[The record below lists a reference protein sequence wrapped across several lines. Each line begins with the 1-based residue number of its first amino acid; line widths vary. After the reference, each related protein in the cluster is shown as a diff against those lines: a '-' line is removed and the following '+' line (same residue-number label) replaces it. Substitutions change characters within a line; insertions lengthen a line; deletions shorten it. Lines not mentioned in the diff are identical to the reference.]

1 MTKNEYY
8 EALCELFEINGLE
21 RPSDNLAQKL
31 YELSDLLLTTNKI
44 HNLTAIKEE
53 EDVIVKHF
61 VDSIFLARAL
71 PEGASVVDV
80 GCGPGF
86 PSLPIAIYRQDLKIL
101 GIDSTAKK
109 INFVNTAAKTLGL
122 DNIEAISARAEAV
135 ARLDDIRESFDVA
148 TARAV
153 ASLPVLCELCLPF
166 VKIGGFFV
174 AMKAQNAAEE
184 LLASKNAIEKCGG
197 EFVETVELKLRHRKA
212 DFAEETRNLI
222 IIKKNKNTPEIY
234 PRDYAKISKKPL

>member
-1 MTKNEYY
+1 MNNNEYN
-8 EALCELFEINGLE
+8 EALLELFELNGLE
-21 RPSDNLAQKL
+21 RPNES
-31 YELSDLLLTTNKI
+31 LSDKLRNLSFCLLETNKI

-61 VDSIFLARAL
+61 IDSILISRVL

-86 PSLPIAIYRQDLKIL
+86 PTLPIAVYRPDLSIL

-109 INFVNTAAKTLGL
+109 INFVNSTATQLGL
-122 DNIEAISARAEAV
+122 DNVTAISARAEAV
-135 ARLDDIRESFDVA
+135 AHTAEYREKFDVA

-153 ASLPVLCELCLPF
+153 ASLPVLAELCLPF
-166 VKIGGFFV
+166 VKVGGIFV
-174 AMKAQNAAEE
+174 AMKAQSAADE
-184 LLASKNAIEKCGG
+184 LNSAKNAIEKCGG
-197 EFVETVELKLRHRKA
+197 EFVQTVRLDLRHRRSDKN
-212 DFAEETRNLI
+212 DEERNLI
-222 IIKKNKNTPEIY
+222 IIKKVRKTQEIY